1 MTRIVRAIVA
11 WLRILPHRPALLT
24 ILGSNGSTIS
34 LMLTNFI
41 SVPFALHFLS
51 TREFGLW
58 AFTNQSVGYLL
69 LFDLGVSVAVSRLLA
84 GPLSVGNQTEANQW
98 FSLSLVVMTAQGLA
112 MGLVGYFLVS
122 PLLRW
127 FPIPVELLGEARTLW
142 LWMLGLAIVNYV
154 GQILSGILYAQNRL
168 YWFGFGTVAGTWVGL
183 ASFVFCLAH
192 GVGVLA
198 YAYSTAVQTIF
209 VCGLPWLGVKFG
221 SNRFR
226 LNFNGLGLKRLRQLY
241 SFSGALFVI
250 QIANAIMLSGQTL
263 IVTKLFG
270 LEGAAGYNV
279 CSKLFL
285 AARALAWQLYQSF
298 LPGWQQ
304 LYLKGKLRDLIG
316 QWRLRFDLL
325 LSATVV
331 GVIVFV
337 AGNRWFVNIWAK
349 PELYQGFGFDFAAG
363 LFCVVVIGVSVFA
376 FPQTFAMR
384 VWLRSSLQLVA
395 AGFSIAIGIVF
406 ARFFGVPGV
415 FWGGTISLLVVAAW
429 YNIRQ
434 FKVLLLKPVGASF
447 SFLQWKWIRSL
458 AAFAFSA
465 ALIGATQRYS
475 NPIQITLDGF
485 VVAANLGL
493 FFLDWKHPL
502 LKLIT
507 GHSLANESSASSMS
521 HI

>member
-1 MTRIVRAIVA
+1 MTKILRPVIT
-11 WLRILPHRPALLT
+11 WLRRLRHRPALLT
-24 ILGSNGSTIS
+24 ILSSNGSTIS

-98 FSLSLVVMTAQGLA
+98 FSLSLLVMTAQGLA
-112 MGLVGYFLVS
+112 MGLVGWFLVS

-127 FPIPVELLGEARTLW
+127 FDIPVGLIGEARTLW
-142 LWMLGLAIVNYV
+142 LWMLGLSIVNYV
-154 GQILSGILYAQNRL
+154 GQILNGILYAENRL
-168 YWFGFGTVAGTWVGL
+168 YWFGFGTITGTWVGL

-198 YAYSTAVQTIF
+198 YAYSSAVQTIF
-209 VCGLPWLGVKFG
+209 VCCLPWLGVKLG

-226 LNFNGLGLKRLRQLY
+226 LNFNDLGLKRLRQLY

-304 LYLKGKLRDLIG
+304 LYLKGKLYDLIG

-325 LSATVV
+325 LSATVA
-331 GVIVFV
+331 GVIVFI

-363 LFCVVVIGVSVFA
+363 LFCVVIIFVSIFA

-384 VWLRSSLQLVA
+384 LWLRSFLQMVA
-395 AGFSIAIGIVF
+395 AGFSIVIGIVF
-406 ARFFGVPGV
+406 ARFFGIPGV
-415 FWGGTISLLVVAAW
+415 FWGGTISLLVVAAG

-434 FKVLLLKPVGASF
+434 FKVLLLKPAGASF
-447 SFLQWKWIRSL
+447 SVLQWKWIRSL
-458 AAFAFSA
+458 AAFVLSA
-465 ALIGATQRYS
+465 AVIGATQQYS
-475 NPIQITLDGF
+475 NPVQITVD
-485 VVAANLGL
+485 VIVMAANLVL
-493 FFLDWKHPL
+493 FFLDWKHSL
-502 LKLIT
+502 INLIT
-507 GHSLANESSASSMS
+507 GHRLTNESSAS
-521 HI
+521 HKPQI